1 MQTRVL
7 IGIVLIFQAIGSIS
21 LHKIIDV
28 TWLVASISIGV
39 IGIILLY
46 RHRRLDLDSS
56 AESGVDLP
64 DDGSLFDNSEYGD
77 AVNHLVD
84 HHDWW

>member
-21 LHKIIDV
+21 LHKIIE
-28 TWLVASISIGV
+28 TSWLAVSISLGV
-39 IGIILLY
+39 LGVILLY
-46 RHRRLDLDSS
+46 RHRRSDLESS
-56 AESGVDLP
+56 VESGVDLP
-64 DDGSLFDNSEYGD
+64 DDGSLFDSSEYGD

-84 HHDWW
+84 HHD